1 MKAIIITQPG
11 GPEVLQIAERP
22 IPAFAT
28 NEVLVKVLA
37 AGVNRPDVSQR
48 KGHYP
53 APAWTS
59 PDIPG
64 LEIAGVIEAIGSEV
78 SRWKVGDK
86 VCALVSGGGYAEY
99 CSVPEGQCLPIPGEL
114 NFIEAASLPE
124 TFFTVW
130 SNVFDRG
137 NLRAGE
143 SLLVHGGSSG
153 IGVAAIQMAQAF
165 GASVFVTAGTDEKC
179 RFCESIGAIRAINYK
194 TEDFEEVLQQLT
206 EANGVNVILD
216 MIGGDYTPKNI
227 RTLANDGRL
236 VMINAMKGKD
246 VSVDLSQVMRKRL
259 SITGST
265 LRNRDTVFKSDIA
278 RNLEQFIWPFLASGQ
293 IKPVV
298 HAVFPAGNAAD
309 AHTLMESSEHIG
321 KIVLNFGR
329 I

>member
-11 GPEVLQIAERP
+11 GPEVLQIADRP
-22 IPAFAT
+22 LPAFAT
-28 NEVLVKVLA
+28 NEVLVKVQA

-48 KGHYP
+48 KGQYP

-64 LEIAGVIEAIGSEV
+64 LEIAGVIEAIGSGV

-99 CSVPEGQCLPIPGEL
+99 CSVPEGQCLPIPGKL
-114 NFIEAASLPE
+114 NYIEAASLPE

-165 GASVFVTAGTDEKC
+165 GASVFVTAGTNEKC
-179 RFCESIGAIRAINYK
+179 RFCQSIGAIRAINYK
-194 TEDFEEVLQQLT
+194 TEDFEEVLQRLT
-206 EANGVNVILD
+206 EGNGVNVILD

-236 VMINAMKGKD
+236 IMINTMKGKD
-246 VSVDLSQVMRKRL
+246 VSVDLSLVMRKRL
-259 SITGST
+259 IITGST
-265 LRNRDTVFKSDIA
+265 LRNRDTAFKSDIA
-278 RNLEQFIWPFLASGQ
+278 RNLEQFIWPFLTSEQ

-298 HAVFPAGNAAD
+298 HAVFPAGKAAD
-309 AHTLMESSEHIG
+309 AHALMESSEHIG
-321 KIVLNFGR
+321 KIVLDFGEV
-329 I
+329 